1 MVFSLAGKME
11 SVKSLNG
18 GMTGSD
24 LCLRKSKQA
33 TGIGCWIAGSRMK
46 AGKPARRLSKE
57 AWVIC
62 HEC

>member
-1 MVFSLAGKME
+1 M
-11 SVKSLNG
+11 KSLNG

-33 TGIGCWIAGSRMK
+33 TGVGCWIAGPQMK
-46 AGKPARRLSKE
+46 AGKPARRLLKE

-62 HEC
+62 HER